1 MYVMEHQKRIEAL
14 RELLNQYAYE
24 YYVLDQPS
32 VPDSIYDQYYQE
44 LLALETKYPQYKD
57 ANSITQRVGGV
68 VLEGFEKVTHRSLML
83 SLSNAF
89 SYEDLLA
96 FERRIKEVVSEV
108 EYVVELKLDG
118 LAISLYYENGRF
130 IQALTRGDGL
140 TGEDVTHN
148 VRTIASIPMEISETS
163 FVEVRGEV
171 IMPKASFEALNKQRA
186 ENNEPLFANP
196 RNAAA
201 GSIRQLDSSIAAS
214 RKLDAYLYYLQD
226 SEQFGCQSHEQ
237 SLVQLQKWRFKT
249 NPLRK
254 VCKNMQEVWEFIQT
268 IQTQRSELSYEIDGM
283 VIKVNDLSKWEEI
296 GMTAKAPRYAIAYKF
311 PPEEVATLLK
321 DITITVGRTGKVTP
335 NAVLE
340 PVRIAGTTVSAAQ
353 LHNEDFIAAKD
364 IRINDIVIVRKAGD
378 IIPEV
383 LGPVKEKRD
392 GSQKVYQFPTI
403 CPICK
408 GHLMRD
414 GLEAAHYCVNPDC
427 SARVVESMIHFASR
441 DAMNIDSLGDKKVE
455 FLYEQQLLQ
464 KISDIYS
471 LHEKEAEL
479 LKLEGFQQKSVTKL
493 LEAIEQSKQN
503 PLEDLVYGLGIRQVG
518 KKAAK
523 VLAQTFLSMD
533 ALMSASEETLCTIK
547 DIGQITARSI
557 RAYFEEPKNQLLIE
571 TLKVAGLN
579 MTTQKEVV
587 EESFFTGKTVV
598 LTGTLQTLK
607 RNDAK
612 AMLERLGATVTGS
625 VSKKTDLVIYGE
637 SAGSK
642 LDKANALGIMTMDEE
657 TFIKETKA

>member
-1 MYVMEHQKRIEAL
+1 MDVMEHQKRIEAL

-44 LLALETKYPQYKD
+44 LLALEAKYPQFND

-68 VLEGFEKVTHRSLML
+68 VLDSFEKVAHRSLML

-89 SYEDLLA
+89 NYEDLLA
-96 FERRIKEVVSEV
+96 FERRIKEVVTEV

-148 VRTIASIPMEISETS
+148 VRTIASIPMEIDETN

-171 IMPKASFEALNKQRA
+171 IMPKASFEALNNQRA
-186 ENNEPLFANP
+186 LNNEPLFANP

-226 SEQFGCQSHEQ
+226 SEQFGCQTHEQ
-237 SLVQLQKWRFKT
+237 SLVQLQNWRFKT

-254 VCKNMQEVWEFIQT
+254 VCKNMQEVWDFIQA
-268 IQTQRSELSYEIDGM
+268 IQQQRNDLPYEIDGM

-321 DITITVGRTGKVTP
+321 DITITVGRTGKITP

-340 PVRIAGTTVSAAQ
+340 PVRIAGTSVSAAQ

-392 GSQKVYQFPTI
+392 GSQKVYQFPTT

-471 LHEKEAEL
+471 LHEKEADL

-533 ALMSASEETLCTIK
+533 ALMTASEETLCTIK

-557 RAYFEEPKNQLLIE
+557 RTYFEEPKNQLLIE
-571 TLKVAGLN
+571 TLKAAGLN
-579 MTTQKEVV
+579 MTTQKEIV

-612 AMLERLGATVTGS
+612 AMLERLGAIVTGS